1 MTAVSSIN
9 VTQKNTCPHGLPLGA
24 CPICNGMGGGGGRV
38 NDKHT
43 ARRSGELTY
52 AQCAAIGARMKAA
65 AEAKEARLEALRAE
79 FNIANLKIQTD
90 KFVEKLQNNLSQ
102 IQNSLPPALGRVFG
116 NVVSNVINPLLNFAK
131 NIPNVVQNIANFI
144 SEFRGQIISTM
155 EKLTAIVGEVKNF
168 ISAKIKEEF
177 KKIKKKILSLFGFYI
192 IESGEDEEILREL
205 GKKEAKKIK
214 NLLLKLF
221 GEEKEDYEHQQP
233 QNGEGEQPKKD
244 RKTKK
249 TRKKNS

>member
-38 NDKHT
+38 NDKYT
-43 ARRSGELTY
+43 ARRPGELTY
-52 AQCAAIGARMKAA
+52 AQCAAIGARMRM
-65 AEAKEARLEALRAE
+65 ERELKE
-79 FNIANLKIQTD
+79 ANLKNLKAEFQLANLKLQTN
-90 KFVEKLQNNLSQ
+90 KFIEKLQNNLAQ
-102 IQNSLPPALGRVFG
+102 IQSSLPPTLAKAFG
-116 NVVSNVINPLLNFAK
+116 NVINNIISPMLNMIK
-131 NIPNVVQNIANFI
+131 NIPNFINNIANFI
-144 SEFRGQIISTM
+144 TEFRGQIISTM

-192 IESGEDEEILREL
+192 IESGEDEEILREIEIR
-205 GKKEAKKIK
+205 EAKKIK
-214 NLLLKLF
+214 NLLLRLF
-221 GEEKEDYEHQQP
+221 GEEKEDYEYQQP
-233 QNGEGEQPKKD
+233 ENGKDEQPKKD

-249 TRKKNS
+249 SRKKNS